1 MKEQQEMMLPDGAPE
16 TGRKGPEAGGQQQ
29 ETLPGQKNAGE
40 KQQERNQD
48 AGAAPAAGQGQQ
60 ESGLPPKKNGK
71 GGRAV
76 RRKLLYA
83 AAVVVLLVLVGVKLG
98 FGRGTEQTGEP
109 TLTAVQAQRGDIAVS
124 VSGSGTVQPIEQY
137 DVSSLVSGD
146 ILEDYV
152 TLGAQV
158 EAGDLLYVID
168 SSSAENSIKKAR
180 IQLEQQQLSYQQEQE
195 SIAALTVRA
204 PIGGV
209 ISNLYVQEGDS
220 VNNGAL
226 LADIVDTS
234 RMEVTLPFH
243 SADVP
248 GIGVG
253 QQATVYLEES
263 GDQLAGIVT
272 AKTSGSTVTE
282 LGNMVGYV
290 TIEFDNPGVLSEGV
304 NVTAVAGSVAC
315 AQAGQASY
323 ADSVEVTAGASGTV
337 TGLSLRQGDAV
348 EQGELLF
355 TLENSSLLVSSQSSA
370 LSLENAEISLADSYD
385 ALNDYNITAPIS
397 GTVIQKDYK
406 AGDTLDSNKTSLAVV
421 ADMSSLTFTM
431 QIDEL
436 DVQELSEGQRV
447 VVTADAVEGKSFDG
461 VITSIGIIGT
471 SSSGVTTYPVEVVI
485 EEYEGLLPGMN
496 VTAEIITEEV
506 TDTVRI
512 PVAALSRG
520 DLVLV
525 TQEYAQQIG
534 AQQAQEEGAA
544 ALAQPGEIVTLG
556 TEPQGYVWLKVE
568 SGLTDGEYVEITAGL
583 EEGAQVYVSTSAQ
596 SGSESTQSGMGMGG
610 MGMGAGMP
618 AGMPSGDMSGGRPQG
633 GPGGF

>member
-1 MKEQQEMMLPDGAPE
+1 MMLPDGAPE

-168 SSSAENSIKKAR
+168 SSSAENSIKKAQ

-253 QQATVYLEES
+253 QQAAVYLEES

-304 NVTAVAGSVAC
+304 SVTAVAGSVAC
-315 AQAGQASY
+315 AQAGQAS
-323 ADSVEVTAGASGTV
+323 
-337 TGLSLRQGDAV
+337 
-348 EQGELLF
+348 
-355 TLENSSLLVSSQSSA
+355 
-370 LSLENAEISLADSYD
+370 
-385 ALNDYNITAPIS
+385 
-397 GTVIQKDYK
+397 
-406 AGDTLDSNKTSLAVV
+406 
-421 ADMSSLTFTM
+421 
-431 QIDEL
+431 
-436 DVQELSEGQRV
+436 
-447 VVTADAVEGKSFDG
+447 
-461 VITSIGIIGT
+461 
-471 SSSGVTTYPVEVVI
+471 
-485 EEYEGLLPGMN
+485 
-496 VTAEIITEEV
+496 
-506 TDTVRI
+506 
-512 PVAALSRG
+512 
-520 DLVLV
+520 
-525 TQEYAQQIG
+525 
-534 AQQAQEEGAA
+534 
-544 ALAQPGEIVTLG
+544 
-556 TEPQGYVWLKVE
+556 
-568 SGLTDGEYVEITAGL
+568 
-583 EEGAQVYVSTSAQ
+583 
-596 SGSESTQSGMGMGG
+596 
-610 MGMGAGMP
+610 
-618 AGMPSGDMSGGRPQG
+618 
-633 GPGGF
+633 

>member
-1 MKEQQEMMLPDGAPE
+1 MMLPDGAPE

-447 VVTADAVEGKSFDG
+447 VVTADAVEGKSFGG

>member
-1 MKEQQEMMLPDGAPE
+1 MMLPDGAPE

-304 NVTAVAGSVAC
+304 SVTAVAGSVAC

-337 TGLSLRQGDAV
+337 TGLSLRQGDAA

-534 AQQAQEEGAA
+534 AQQAQEEDAA
-544 ALAQPGEIVTLG
+544 ASAQPGEIVTLG

>member
-1 MKEQQEMMLPDGAPE
+1 MMLPDGAPE

-253 QQATVYLEES
+253 QQAAVYLEES

-304 NVTAVAGSVAC
+304 SVTAVAGSVAC

-337 TGLSLRQGDAV
+337 TGLSLRQGDAA

-544 ALAQPGEIVTLG
+544 ASAQPGEIVTLG

>member
-1 MKEQQEMMLPDGAPE
+1 MMLPDGAPE

-98 FGRGTEQTGEP
+98 FGRGTEQTGET

-168 SSSAENSIKKAR
+168 SSSAENSIKKAQ

-304 NVTAVAGSVAC
+304 SVTAVAGSVAC

-436 DVQELSEGQRV
+436 DVQKLSEGQRV

-544 ALAQPGEIVTLG
+544 ASAQPGKIVTLG

>member
-1 MKEQQEMMLPDGAPE
+1 MMLPDGAPE

-304 NVTAVAGSVAC
+304 SVTAVAGSVAC

-337 TGLSLRQGDAV
+337 TGLSLRQGDAA

-534 AQQAQEEGAA
+534 AQQAQEEDAA
-544 ALAQPGEIVTLG
+544 ASAQPGEIVTLG

-596 SGSESTQSGMGMGG
+596 SGSESTQSGMGMGD

>member
-1 MKEQQEMMLPDGAPE
+1 MMLPDGAPE

>member
-1 MKEQQEMMLPDGAPE
+1 MMLPDGAPE

-98 FGRGTEQTGEP
+98 FGRGTEQTGET

-304 NVTAVAGSVAC
+304 SVTAVAGSVAC

-397 GTVIQKDYK
+397 GDRHSKGLQGRRHARQQQNFACRRGRHEQPD
-406 AGDTLDSNKTSLAVV
+406 LHH
-421 ADMSSLTFTM
+421 AD
-431 QIDEL
+431 
-436 DVQELSEGQRV
+436 
-447 VVTADAVEGKSFDG
+447 
-461 VITSIGIIGT
+461 
-471 SSSGVTTYPVEVVI
+471 
-485 EEYEGLLPGMN
+485 
-496 VTAEIITEEV
+496 
-506 TDTVRI
+506 
-512 PVAALSRG
+512 
-520 DLVLV
+520 
-525 TQEYAQQIG
+525 
-534 AQQAQEEGAA
+534 
-544 ALAQPGEIVTLG
+544 
-556 TEPQGYVWLKVE
+556 
-568 SGLTDGEYVEITAGL
+568 
-583 EEGAQVYVSTSAQ
+583 
-596 SGSESTQSGMGMGG
+596 
-610 MGMGAGMP
+610 
-618 AGMPSGDMSGGRPQG
+618 
-633 GPGGF
+633 